1 MAEEVKN
8 NDVVSAEEGEATEF
22 DPVQAINE
30 LKQNSVSRQEYNKV
44 VKEKNKYLKALV
56 NGSGYEN
63 QPKNNLK
70 TLDELKHDIYGDKM
84 DGNTKCKNDLEL
96 AKTMLEYRNRTIEEE
111 GWDMWAGQI
120 SPDSPRYGKQL
131 YVPTDDD
138 FASAQ
143 EVADYF
149 QYCIDKADGDNKVF
163 TTVFGNGLVGGAPE
177 INPKIKR

>member
-30 LKQNSVSRQEYNKV
+30 LKKNSVSRDEYDKV

-70 TLDELKHDIYGDKM
+70 TLDELKHDIYGDNM

-111 GWDMWAGQI
+111 GWDMWAG
-120 SPDSPRYGKQL
+120 
-131 YVPTDDD
+131 
-138 FASAQ
+138 
-143 EVADYF
+143 
-149 QYCIDKADGDNKVF
+149 
-163 TTVFGNGLVGGAPE
+163 
-177 INPKIKR
+177 

>member
-30 LKQNSVSRQEYNKV
+30 LKKNSVSRDEYDKV

-149 QYCIDKADGDNKVF
+149 QYCIDKADEDNKVF
-163 TTVFGNGLVGGAPE
+163 TTVFVY
-177 INPKIKR
+177 